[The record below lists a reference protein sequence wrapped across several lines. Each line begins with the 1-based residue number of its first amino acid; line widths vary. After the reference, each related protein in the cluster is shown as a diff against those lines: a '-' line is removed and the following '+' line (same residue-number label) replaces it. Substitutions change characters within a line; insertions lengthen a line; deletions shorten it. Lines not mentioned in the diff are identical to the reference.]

1 MADKIQFPS
10 AIHSIR
16 LINDNIVNNLLAG
29 RTAYIRMPPLYLH
42 AYSVV
47 YETGE
52 SPVSENI
59 FAPDEST
66 SLSPGVRIFSK
77 VG

>member
-1 MADKIQFPS
+1 MADRIQFPS
-10 AIHSIR
+10 AIHAIR
-16 LINDNIVNNLLAG
+16 LINDNIVSNLLVG
-29 RTAYIRMPPLYLH
+29 RTSYIRLPPLYLH

-52 SPVSENI
+52 SPVSENLY
-59 FAPDEST
+59 APDEST

-77 VG
+77 